1 MLFAA
6 GFGTRLRPLT
16 ATRPKPLIEV
26 GGRALIDHALAHVA
40 ARPDLRVVANT
51 HYLAGQVTA
60 HLSGRGVVISH
71 EARILDTGGGLKAAL
86 PLLDADPV
94 FTMNT
99 DPLWLDANPLTVLSA
114 AWDDSLEA
122 LLLLTPAEGDGDF
135 AMDADGRLTRRGA
148 FTYTGAQ
155 ITKTASIRDY
165 SAEIFSLNETW
176 DRMIAAGTLGGVVFP
191 GRWIDVGTPEA
202 LARAEKMVR

>member
-16 ATRPKPLIEV
+16 ETRPKPLIEV
-26 GGRALIDHALAHVA
+26 GGKALIDHALAHVA
-40 ARPDLRVVANT
+40 ELPGLRVVANT
-51 HYLAGQVTA
+51 HYLGGQVA
-60 HLSGRGVVISH
+60 DHLSGRGIAISQE
-71 EARILDTGGGLKAAL
+71 EAILDTGGGLKAAL

-99 DPLWLDANPLTVLSA
+99 DPLWLDANPLTHLA
-114 AWDDSLEA
+114 DAWDDRWEA
-122 LLLLTPAEGDGDF
+122 MLLLAPADGRGDF
-135 AMDADGRLTRRGA
+135 AMDAEGRLARRGG

-155 ITKTASIRDY
+155 IIKTSKVRDC
-165 SAEIFSLNETW
+165 SERKFSLNLTW
-176 DRMIAAGTLGGVVFP
+176 DEMIEAGTLGGVVFP

-202 LARAEKMVR
+202 LARAAEMLG